1 MNYKLNIADRDE
13 DDAFRARLAPLA
25 SEVLPRQSSREPS
38 RPDPSRPEV
47 AHPHGRRRLIAA
59 AGIAAAVVAL
69 TGAWLY
75 FEFPRLTWQDN
86 AHAAARIDGPADRLP
101 PQSALA
107 SAETKE
113 KFGIQDNAR
122 AALRDAPVSTQSLSS
137 ISSAPGATEDM
148 VVLLMR
154 RGNTAIADGD
164 IIAARMLYE
173 RAAALGSAAAATSV
187 GKTYD
192 VEFLLH
198 AGARGIPADQPSAI
212 AWFRKAAALGDLEAR
227 AQLAR
232 IESQSRP

>member
-25 SEVLPRQSSREPS
+25 SEVLPRQTFRDPP
-38 RPDPSRPEV
+38 RPDAVRLRN
-47 AHPHGRRRLIAA
+47 RRRIIAV
-59 AGIAAAVVAL
+59 AGIAGAAVTLSGVSV
-69 TGAWLY
+69 Y
-75 FEFPRLTWQDN
+75 FEFPRLPWHDIAQ
-86 AHAAARIDGPADRLP
+86 AAARIDGPADRLP
-101 PQSALA
+101 PPSSLA
-107 SAETKE
+107 SAQSKE

-122 AALRDAPVSTQSLSS
+122 AAIQDTPVASQSLSS
-137 ISSAPGATEDM
+137 QPQSSRTSAPSATEEM
-148 VVLLMR
+148 VGLLMR

-192 VEFLLH
+192 MEFLLH
-198 AGARGIPADQPSAI
+198 AGVRGIPADQTSAV
-212 AWFRKAAALGDLEAR
+212 AWFRRAAALGDQEAR

-232 IESQSRP
+232 IEGQGRP